1 MTDQEKKR
9 IALAGIAAWLV
20 LFSLT
25 VWWLCEAHA
34 LAVQD
39 AGVWAKFCPVM
50 EGKR

>member
-20 LFSLT
+20 VVANGT
-25 VWWLCEAHA
+25 HA

-39 AGVWAKFCPVM
+39 AGVWSRFCPVWNAN
-50 EGKR
+50 R